1 MSDQDKVKKVKRIA
15 AVVYLLIM
23 AVVIGG
29 TYLSEKNKKQGM
41 KVAEK
46 ESQALLMPNEKP
58 VIFSDS
64 KTRK

>member
-1 MSDQDKVKKVKRIA
+1 MSGHDQVKKVKRIA

-23 AVVIGG
+23 AVIMGG
-29 TYLSEKNKKQGM
+29 TYLSEQNKKQGM

-46 ESQALLMPNEKP
+46 ESQALLMPDEKP

-64 KTRK
+64 RTSN